1 MWTDVDVP
9 EIEGRALWVGVSDD
23 ALLMQS
29 ETGGGVVL
37 SAYLFGSQESIKL
50 PTESPQVTWADI
62 DGTLAVCSEGRY
74 DEAAAAFQDQR
85 VFAYRLPDGPR
96 LEVAGAP
103 DAPASPQVA
112 GGWITWV
119 EMSAPEGP
127 YEEYRRMSISGV
139 EIDAS
144 GKPVGQ
150 AAELVPSAIASVL
163 GDSVWTYS
171 LSSTKLAWE
180 QHLTADG
187 IGAGSYLLDLTTRE
201 KTRIGTESWRPSLSE
216 KVLVY
221 SEDGLKS
228 VAAGGE
234 AQELD
239 PLGDFAAAAPTFA
252 AYFRTA
258 DDGGYE
264 IVARGLTGNYE
275 QVLGRA
281 SEPPWLAASVAVSD
295 HHVAF
300 IVDGVV
306 KLFVWEG

>member
-1 MWTDVDVP
+1 
-9 EIEGRALWVGVSDD
+9 
-23 ALLMQS
+23 
-29 ETGGGVVL
+29 
-37 SAYLFGSQESIKL
+37 
-50 PTESPQVTWADI
+50 
-62 DGTLAVCSEGRY
+62 
-74 DEAAAAFQDQR
+74 
-85 VFAYRLPDGPR
+85 
-96 LEVAGAP
+96 
-103 DAPASPQVA
+103 
-112 GGWITWV
+112 
-119 EMSAPEGP
+119 
-127 YEEYRRMSISGV
+127 MSISGV

-150 AAELVPSAIASVL
+150 VAELVPSAIASVL

-187 IGAGSYLLDLTTRE
+187 IDAGSYLLDLTTRE

-216 KVLVY
+216 DVLVY

-234 AQELD
+234 AQDLD

-252 AYFRTA
+252 AYFRNA

-264 IVARGLTGNYE
+264 IVARGLTGSHE
-275 QVLGRA
+275 RVLSRA
-281 SEPPWLAASVAVSD
+281 SEPPWLAASIAVSD

-300 IVDGVV
+300 IVDGVA